1 MKNKIII
8 VLSLLASVMLQ
19 AQEPTQYLHFNVG
32 AGLNNL
38 SYTVPN
44 GTQTGRAGYTINGAY
59 SYFFTPNWGLQAG
72 LGIQSFGSISKL
84 NYFTSTPAIDS
95 EGDAFEFRSQY
106 ANWQEKQNALFIEI
120 PIVAQYRYTINEKFG
135 LIGSLGAK
143 MALPVYATYNTFG
156 GQIKTTGYYKQWDLE
171 VSDLPEQGYNTI
183 TNSFTDKI
191 SLNPVFM
198 GLIDFGGL
206 YKLSSNLEL
215 YAGAYFNYGFNKAKT
230 PDTKAIYELNGAYNG
245 MFASNQVQNVKP
257 VSLGLKVG
265 IYLQIG
271 KQKPTIK
278 IEVNEP
284 VLPVVSDK
292 PETKKDTVATVV
304 NNPAVVETP
313 SIVASEPSARISSPS
328 AITDTE
334 PASSFKEVVTIASS
348 IQIKFDENST
358 QSISKINTESLKP
371 LIEYLKSNPNAR
383 LQIIGHTS
391 NTGSRQMN
399 MKLGTQ
405 RALEIQKIL
414 IRLGASKEQLV
425 TLSKAYDEP
434 LVPNTTDANRAL
446 NRRVELKAFRNQAKK

>member
-8 VLSLLASVMLQ
+8 VLSLLASVMIQ
-19 AQEPTQYLHFNVG
+19 AQEPTQYLHFSVG
-32 AGLNNL
+32 GGLNNL

-44 GTQTGRAGYTINGAY
+44 GSQTGRVGYTINGAY

-84 NYFTSTPAIDS
+84 NYFTTAPAIDS

-120 PIVAQYRYTINEKFG
+120 PIAAQYRYTINEKFG

-171 VSDLPEQGYNTI
+171 VSDLPEQGFSTI

-198 GLIDFGGL
+198 GLVDFGGL

-215 YAGAYFNYGFNKAKT
+215 YAGAYFNYGFNKAKAS
-230 PDTKAIYELNGAYNG
+230 DTKAIYELNGVYNG
-245 MFASNQVQNVKP
+245 MLASNQVQNVKP

-278 IEVNEP
+278 IEAKEP
-284 VLPVVSDK
+284 VLPVVTKK
-292 PETKKDTVATVV
+292 PEATKDTVVTVVQKPATVET
-304 NNPAVVETP
+304 PKTVVETP
-313 SIVASEPSARISSPS
+313 VVVSTPKPIQ
-328 AITDTE
+328 
-334 PASSFKEVVTIASS
+334 KEVKSPNPFKSAQAIASS
-348 IQIKFDENST
+348 IKIRFDENST
-358 QSISKINTESLKP
+358 KSISKINNEKFKS
-371 LIEYLKSNPNAR
+371 LIEYLKSNPKAD

-391 NTGSRQMN
+391 STGSRRNN
-399 MKLGTQ
+399 MKLGTE
-405 RALEIQKIL
+405 RALEIQKKFIW
-414 IRLGASKEQLV
+414 LGAPKGQLI

-434 LVPNTTDANRAL
+434 LVPNTTKENRAK
-446 NRRVELKAFRNQAKK
+446 NCRVELKMITK